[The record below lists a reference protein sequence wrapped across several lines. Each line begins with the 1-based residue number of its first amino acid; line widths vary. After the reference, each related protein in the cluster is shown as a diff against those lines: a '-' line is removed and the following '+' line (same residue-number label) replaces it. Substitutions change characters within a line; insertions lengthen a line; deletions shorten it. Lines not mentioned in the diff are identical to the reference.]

1 MKLID
6 GDKLAE
12 MLRSETVPMTEYG
25 KGIHDGFAFA
35 IAQIDTM
42 EEAGRH
48 GEWENHS
55 SDDMDSESGI
65 HTIAT
70 AQCSVCGRWCEQV
83 RDLTGYVDYDFCP
96 NCGADMDGDE
106 NAAD

>member
-35 IAQIDTM
+35 IAQIETM
-42 EEAGRH
+42 EEAVRVGH
-48 GEWENHS
+48 WVDWSMLGELKFEC
-55 SDDMDSESGI
+55 SECDAISK
-65 HTIAT
+65 
-70 AQCSVCGRWCEQV
+70 RKWK
-83 RDLTGYVDYDFCP
+83 FCP
-96 NCGADMDGDE
+96 HCGARME
-106 NAAD
+106 V